1 LEGDPFAGVSGREY
15 LFGIGLE
22 ISSRQEYRH
31 QWALSDEREKEAFEW
46 TIDLIMERWRQDPFM
61 HVYHFGAYEPSALK
75 RLMDR
80 YATREDE
87 VDRMLR
93 AGVFIDLHSVVK
105 RAMRASVEQYSLKS
119 LEPFHEFK
127 RAIPLNEAATA
138 MRIMQHALE
147 LARVEG
153 IADTTRSQVLAYNED
168 ECWSTHEA

>member
-1 LEGDPFAGVSGREY
+1 
-15 LFGIGLE
+15 
-22 ISSRQEYRH
+22 
-31 QWALSDEREKEAFEW
+31 
-46 TIDLIMERWRQDPFM
+46 M

-168 ECWSTHEA
+168 DCWSTHEA